1 MVIVLTI
8 ELVSNYTFENPLWFI
23 NLKRA
28 ETYRPFLKG
37 SLVPECEMIVVY
49 VMCAEVIIHQLYLQS
64 Y

>member
-1 MVIVLTI
+1 MVVVLTI

-37 SLVPECEMIVVY
+37 SLVSECKMIVVY
-49 VMCAEVIIHQLYLQS
+49 VMCVEVIIHQLYLQS